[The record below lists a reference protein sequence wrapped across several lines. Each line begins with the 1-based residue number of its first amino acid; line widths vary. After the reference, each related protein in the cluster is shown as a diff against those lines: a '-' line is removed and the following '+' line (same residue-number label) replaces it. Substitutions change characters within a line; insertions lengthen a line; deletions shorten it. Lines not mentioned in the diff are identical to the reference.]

1 MDNPRTGKISFPLA
15 DKLFLYLFKIFNV
28 NLIPSLPLSLGAN
41 LNQLEISL
49 ILEEIP
55 DTSFI
60 IKSNFSSFHSSNES
74 DSLMS

>member
-1 MDNPRTGKISFPLA
+1 M
-15 DKLFLYLFKIFNV
+15 LFLYLFKIFNV

-60 IKSNFSSFHSSNES
+60 IKSNFSSIVGIMKSRYNVIIIS
-74 DSLMS
+74 